1 MKTYELIDFTKDGAQ
16 VAIAT
21 TEAASLAEANV
32 RLITMAMAI
41 LTTRA
46 FVREANA

>member
-21 TEAASLAEANV
+21 TEAASLAEAT
-32 RLITMAMAI
+32 RALATMAMVIGSA
-41 LTTRA
+41 RA
-46 FVREANA
+46 FIREAQA